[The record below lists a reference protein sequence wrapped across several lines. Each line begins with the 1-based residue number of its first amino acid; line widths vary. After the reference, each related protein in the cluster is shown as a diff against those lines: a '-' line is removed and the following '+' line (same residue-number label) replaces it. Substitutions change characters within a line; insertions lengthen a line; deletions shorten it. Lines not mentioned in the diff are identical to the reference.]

1 MSCGQSNGAYDVI
14 IQWSIDN
21 TGGADISYTVT
32 VINSTGDLLEL
43 VMADNSFTVNGLT
56 CSANH
61 TVSVIAENC
70 AGASSKATI
79 TITNLASSPGSTLS
93 GVF

>member
-14 IQWSIDN
+14 IRWSIDN

-32 VINSTGDLLEL
+32 QLINSTGDLLEF
-43 VMADNSFTVNGLT
+43 VMADNNFTVNGLT

-79 TITNLASSPGSTLS
+79 TITNPGE
-93 GVF
+93 